1 MDCHQPP
8 TVYSRELAHFSQTII
23 LCGRMKDHLRGTHFT
38 AGWGSSE
45 CRRAV
50 AVRNKLPTA
59 ISKGRVTF
67 PKREWFWN
75 KNTRDMLRWFR
86 SASRSLVTIPRMVS
100 AAVSSSTLLDSYSP
114 SLQLGF
120 ARVGRLFFSWVHLRQ
135 PPRITRSHLQCS
147 PTMCLQRW

>member
-8 TVYSRELAHFSQTII
+8 TVYSRELARFSQTII

-100 AAVSSSTLLDSYSP
+100 AAVSSSTLRGPRLLFSP
-114 SLQLGF
+114 TPRVQLGF
-120 ARVGRLFFSWVHLRQ
+120 ARVSPVQLFLFLSSLRSWVHLR
-135 PPRITRSHLQCS
+135 PRNILE
-147 PTMCLQRW
+147 